1 MRGGCPDQPIH
12 THHQHRCLCLHQ
24 SSDPATVNWNQDDDG
39 IAVSALSLINC
50 SAANVYRITS
60 RITAADCDSASH
72 NYDIPTASPRPGRYH
87 SANSDCGVR
96 LGRTPL
102 DCQRSISTYH
112 KGRITRNMNPRTRIS
127 GTGSSPGDFIGGVSL
142 KRNIQGC
149 PATKSIPLSPA
160 SEVAAA
166 GFMLTPAN
174 VILAVTPPGI
184 TMRQP
189 LAAESF
195 VEMVGGVPLLTV
207 STWQLLE
214 S

>member
-1 MRGGCPDQPIH
+1 MSTESPPELPRRTVIVPPTITTFPQPPPVKVDII
-12 THHQHRCLCLHQ
+12 
-24 SSDPATVNWNQDDDG
+24 PP
-39 IAVSALSLINC
+39 
-50 SAANVYRITS
+50 
-60 RITAADCDSASH
+60 
-72 NYDIPTASPRPGRYH
+72 IPTA
-87 SANSDCGVR
+87 ASDSVEP
-96 LGRTPL
+96 PL
-102 DCQRSISTYH
+102 DCQRSISTYR

-160 SEVAAA
+160 SEVATA

-195 VEMVGGVPLLTV
+195 VEMVSGVPLLIV

-214 S
+214 SLSKGAV